1 MCDARIRCRSGRFS
15 IDDDDDDDASRQR
28 PTRRAACDARAT
40 RVDATRSPRRFDARR
55 RARRR
60 DATTTTTTTRE
71 FVGDS
76 DDARFFED
84 VGARDGV
91 GVGVGRVDV
100 VGGIADYSGATVAQL
115 ALRRTANGVSRAV
128 RRRGERDERDVS
140 SADGDDRRGRR
151 GGGRGAMF

>member
-1 MCDARIRCRSGRFS
+1 MRRARDARRRDAIAAALRRATARATTRR
-15 IDDDDDDDASRQR
+15 DDDDDDDARVR
-28 PTRRAACDARAT
+28 WRLGRRAVLRG
-40 RVDATRSPRRFDARR
+40 R
-55 RARRR
+55 
-60 DATTTTTTTRE
+60 
-71 FVGDS
+71 G
-76 DDARFFED
+76 
-84 VGARDGV
+84 GARDGV